1 VVVNSYYFD
10 VGGGCVCVF
19 LPPFLFYCRIIYFL
33 SLLGIVNLLG
43 LGVFFLVFSVKMDL
57 WVNIVKF
64 CFIMEYLVL
73 SIYCK

>member
-1 VVVNSYYFD
+1 
-10 VGGGCVCVF
+10 
-19 LPPFLFYCRIIYFL
+19 
-33 SLLGIVNLLG
+33 
-43 LGVFFLVFSVKMDL
+43 MDL